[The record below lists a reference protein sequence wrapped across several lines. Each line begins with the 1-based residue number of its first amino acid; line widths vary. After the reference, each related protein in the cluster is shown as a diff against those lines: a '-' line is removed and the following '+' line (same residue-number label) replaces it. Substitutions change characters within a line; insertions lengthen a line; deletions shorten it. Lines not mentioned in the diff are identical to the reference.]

1 MNRSAIP
8 ALPIA
13 SWTAWCTTRTA
24 SNSTANRCAR
34 SADAN
39 PPRRTA
45 SERRGPAPTQT
56 PDWMVRC
63 RTRSTTG
70 GNFTLRCLLQSVCL
84 ALPACRTGVRT
95 SARHRRDAGM
105 AQTLRKSEAE
115 IMRCLQEL
123 VQAGVCQW
131 IEDGGVEIQ
140 DRFWPYERAASRRNS
155 SDAAAYIYVAAIKR
169 LFLSH
174 ACAGVRSLPPTR

>member
-1 MNRSAIP
+1 
-8 ALPIA
+8 
-13 SWTAWCTTRTA
+13 
-24 SNSTANRCAR
+24 
-34 SADAN
+34 
-39 PPRRTA
+39 
-45 SERRGPAPTQT
+45 
-56 PDWMVRC
+56 
-63 RTRSTTG
+63 
-70 GNFTLRCLLQSVCL
+70 
-84 ALPACRTGVRT
+84 
-95 SARHRRDAGM
+95 M

-140 DRFWPYERAASRRNS
+140 DRFWPYERAASNS

-174 ACAGVRSLPPTR
+174 ACVRSSFAPADEKLARTWHRRSITPEWTGPHF